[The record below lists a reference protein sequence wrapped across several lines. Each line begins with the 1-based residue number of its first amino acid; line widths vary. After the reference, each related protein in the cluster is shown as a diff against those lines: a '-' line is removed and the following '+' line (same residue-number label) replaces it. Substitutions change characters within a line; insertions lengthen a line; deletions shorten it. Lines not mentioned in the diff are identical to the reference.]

1 MEQQRWRQIEQLY
14 HSVLERD
21 SSQRHAFLN
30 EACGDDEAL
39 RLEIE
44 RLLTH
49 DTSRE
54 CLLDRPAAEF
64 MGDSTAGHIAIH
76 REPDRQDSLV
86 AGTLLNDRF
95 RIIRAAGTGG
105 MGYVY
110 EARDEKLGQRVAL
123 KCAKRGYKD
132 RLPPEVRAAR
142 EVSHFNV
149 CKVHDLHIAT
159 TPLGEMEFLSMEF
172 IEGQTLSQR
181 IHRDGPLPEKEAR
194 EIARQICS
202 GVAQA
207 HRQGVNPRRPEA
219 GQCHPRAGDSNHH
232 PPGGGD

>member
-1 MEQQRWRQIEQLY
+1 MEQKRWRQIEQLY

-39 RLEIE
+39 RREIE
-44 RLLTH
+44 LLLAH

-54 CLLDRPAAEF
+54 CLLDRPAVEF
-64 MGDSTAGHIAIH
+64 MGDPTASHIAIH
-76 REPDRQDSLV
+76 RETNRQDPLV
-86 AGTLLNDRF
+86 AGTLLNERF

-110 EARDEKLGQRVAL
+110 EARDEKLAQRVAL
-123 KCAKRGYKD
+123 KCAKPGYRD

-149 CKVHDLHIAT
+149 CKVHDLHVAT

-181 IHRDGPLPEKEAR
+181 IHRD
-194 EIARQICS
+194 
-202 GVAQA
+202 
-207 HRQGVNPRRPEA
+207 
-219 GQCHPRAGDSNHH
+219 
-232 PPGGGD
+232 